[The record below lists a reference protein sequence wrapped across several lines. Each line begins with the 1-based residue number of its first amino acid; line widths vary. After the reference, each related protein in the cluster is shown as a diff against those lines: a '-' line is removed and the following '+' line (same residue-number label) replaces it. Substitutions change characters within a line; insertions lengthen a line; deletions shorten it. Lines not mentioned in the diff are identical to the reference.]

1 MAFEVERAKASQQR
15 DLFEAALERAASE
28 TEKAHLAARLAETQ
42 ERLSHIEHEDSVSA
56 HTSAVL
62 AWGAITMAR
71 MSAGINGIHE
81 KIIVCGGVEA
91 LAVAL
96 RKCRTHDKPAVLQ
109 AMQRMIAAAPRLESM
124 RAVLGPTLV
133 MMKAHPQN
141 RLVQVQG
148 LGVVLAFAQDAW
160 SHAIIE
166 SHLATIIGAMD
177 QYEHDAFV
185 QELGLDVVFHIV
197 DSEERELEGG
207 AEGRYEN
214 YPCFFCLGLVRPL
227 ILVFPI

>member
-15 DLFEAALERAASE
+15 DLFEAALERAASQV
-28 TEKAHLAARLAETQ
+28 EKTHLAARLAETQ
-42 ERLSHIEHEDSVSA
+42 ERLSQIEHEDSSA
-56 HTSAVL
+56 DTSAVL
-62 AWGAITMAR
+62 AWGAIAIAR
-71 MSAGINGIHE
+71 MSASSNGIHE

-109 AMQRMIAAAPRLESM
+109 AMQRMIAAAPRLQSM
-124 RAVLGPTLV
+124 RAILGPTLV
-133 MMKAHPQN
+133 MMKAHSQN

-166 SHLATIIGAMD
+166 SHLATIIRAMD

-207 AEGRYEN
+207 AEGRYKN
-214 YPCFFCLGLVRPL
+214 YSCFFCLGLVRPL
-227 ILVFPI
+227 ILLLPI